1 VGTSSDRPAVG
12 DTAKGMLRVEF
23 DSATSSNYTVWVNKD
38 GTTTGW
44 EEFAFLD
51 PTTASLQL
59 SMGAYLLSP
68 ISETGLSNQ
77 SGKFLSTNG
86 SQVLWGD
93 VPDQLP
99 SQSGNNDRVLTT
111 DGTNA
116 SWELVP
122 TELPSQSENS
132 GRYLFTDGTSPSW
145 GSLPAELPSQS
156 GNSGR
161 ILFTDGT
168 SPNWGYVPME
178 LPSQSGNSGR
188 YLFTNGS
195 QVLWANVVTPDELP
209 SQSENAGKYLVTD
222 GTNPSWGSLPTE
234 LPSQSGNSGRYLFTN
249 GSQVLWANVITPDEL
264 PSQGE
269 NAGKYLVTDGTNPSW
284 GSLPTEL
291 PAQNT
296 GTTNKYLRSNGSIA
310 AWTDTP
316 FYQESDTVYKI
327 KFLTWSD
334 SDSGSAT
341 STNWASIVNKTYVKT
356 AGTKVAVEASFEYD
370 VAGWGA
376 DSFESRLTIYWGA
389 SSTGLNGGV
398 TYGEAVS
405 LKYEGNYTGGSHRS
419 STLTECVVLSD
430 AVKNSAYGSITC
442 YLDVRR
448 DTADDTVAIKQG
460 YFKVTETWA

>member
-1 VGTSSDRPAVG
+1 
-12 DTAKGMLRVEF
+12 
-23 DSATSSNYTVWVNKD
+23 
-38 GTTTGW
+38 
-44 EEFAFLD
+44 
-51 PTTASLQL
+51 
-59 SMGAYLLSP
+59 
-68 ISETGLSNQ
+68 
-77 SGKFLSTNG
+77 
-86 SQVLWGD
+86 
-93 VPDQLP
+93 
-99 SQSGNNDRVLTT
+99 
-111 DGTNA
+111 
-116 SWELVP
+116 
-122 TELPSQSENS
+122 
-132 GRYLFTDGTSPSW
+132 
-145 GSLPAELPSQS
+145 LPSQS

>member
-1 VGTSSDRPAVG
+1 MSIGPASTDFGVPIYGRFQGVLDPRHVGTSSDRPAVG

-51 PTTASLQL
+51 PTTASLHL

-77 SGKFLSTNG
+77 SGKFLTTNG

-99 SQSGNNDRVLTT
+99 SQSGNNYRFLTT

-116 SWELVP
+116 SWGLVP
-122 TELPSQSENS
+122 TELP
-132 GRYLFTDGTSPSW
+132 
-145 GSLPAELPSQS
+145 
-156 GNSGR
+156 
-161 ILFTDGT
+161 I
-168 SPNWGYVPME
+168 
-178 LPSQSGNSGR
+178 QSGNSGR

-234 LPSQSGNSGRYLFTN
+234 LP
-249 GSQVLWANVITPDEL
+249 
-264 PSQGE
+264 
-269 NAGKYLVTDGTNPSW
+269 
-284 GSLPTEL
+284 
-291 PAQNT
+291 AQNT

-316 FYQESDTVYKI
+316 FYQASDTVYKI

-334 SDSGSAT
+334 SDSGNAT

-370 VAGWGA
+370 VAGWGG

-398 TYGEAVS
+398 SFGEPVS